1 AGGDTYRVLVKLRE
15 GIDQEHAKK
24 IVKLLKDAKTLKV
37 QAAIQGDV
45 VRVSHKKR
53 DVLQDAIQL
62 LKEQDLPLP
71 LQYQNFRD

>member
-1 AGGDTYRVLVKLRE
+1 M
-15 GIDQEHAKK
+15 
-24 IVKLLKDAKTLKV
+24 